1 MNVLRK
7 IVEYILIHFIGQ
19 SNMVVDTKL
28 KHQRIFFFIQE
39 FLNGFVF
46 LECTTGRDHNHMAH
60 EYVAL
65 QIMTVGSWAWKL
77 LFL

>member
-28 KHQRIFFFIQE
+28 KHQRIFFLSKNF
-39 FLNGFVF
+39 
-46 LECTTGRDHNHMAH
+46 
-60 EYVAL
+60 
-65 QIMTVGSWAWKL
+65 
-77 LFL
+77 